1 MNKKLAGIVFLFLA
15 QLLYFFD
22 AEKLSFISQNIQ
34 NSQSS
39 NNENSYLLNKSY
51 LGTNKNNLKS
61 ISCVRTH
68 YFFENEWRE
77 IEEVK
82 KTNMIDIIDEDWRGH
97 YYTNLVFNIKNGEL
111 YMYDYFLESY
121 IPIPRFQHPKNPSLI
136 LNSDIKSVVVNG
148 KLKYKYGLYHS
159 WSKTIDLKTLKGIDA
174 FYDTDRGIN
183 TYTHRLSCKFQK
195 IVKPL
200 N

>member
-68 YFFENEWRE
+68 YFFGNEWRE

-97 YYTNLVFNIKNGEL
+97 YYTNLVFNNKNGEL

-121 IPIPRFQHPKNPSLI
+121 RPIPRFQHPKNPSLI

-148 KLKYKYGLYHS
+148 KLKYKYGLYS
-159 WSKTIDLKTLKGIDA
+159 STSKTIDLKTLKGIDA
-174 FYDTDRGIN
+174 FYDAERGIK
-183 TYTHRLSCKFQK
+183 YSHRLSCKFQK